1 MRAKSVLLVL
11 AVAGAAY
18 GVVHKAMGPQRP
30 GEGAASASAMAAPPI
45 PEGAPTYGVM
55 GKNGPEFHVSA
66 DTRATIDKWSTEKVV
81 LFGASWCT
89 YCAAERKAFHER
101 GIRYFEVDVDRDPE
115 AMKFMTTVLGV
126 PAVPATVFGT
136 RFMPGYNAQ
145 EFGEILATL

>member
-1 MRAKSVLLVL
+1 MSVKTVVVVL
-11 AVAGAAY
+11 IAAGVAY
-18 GVVHKAMGPQRP
+18 GALNKINGKPQPVTEAAMTP
-30 GEGAASASAMAAPPI
+30 API
-45 PEGAPTYGVM
+45 PEGAATYGVM

>member
-1 MRAKSVLLVL
+1 MRAKSVLLLL
-11 AVAGAAY
+11 AVAGVAY
-18 GVVHKAMGPQRP
+18 GVVHKGMSPQ
-30 GEGAASASAMAAPPI
+30 GAVQGAVSASAMTPPPI
-45 PEGAPTYGVM
+45 PAGAATYGVM

-101 GIRYFEVDVDRDPE
+101 GIKFAEIDVDHNPE

-136 RFMPGYNAQ
+136 RFMPGYNAR

>member
-11 AVAGAAY
+11 AVVGAAY
-18 GVVHKAMGPQRP
+18 GIVHKSMAPQK
-30 GEGAASASAMAAPPI
+30 AVDASATAQPPI

-55 GKNGPEFHVSA
+55 GKSGPEFHVTA
-66 DTRATIDKWSTEKVV
+66 ETRAQIDKWSTEKVV

-101 GIRYFEVDVDRDPE
+101 GVRYFEVDVDRDPD

-136 RFMPGYNAQ
+136 RFMPGYNAE

>member
-1 MRAKSVLLVL
+1 MTAKSLLL
-11 AVAGAAY
+11 TAIAAGVAF
-18 GVVHKAMGPQRP
+18 GVYQKLQPRPAEPAMAQ
-30 GEGAASASAMAAPPI
+30 GEAAPPA
-45 PEGAPTYGVM
+45 GAPSDAATYGVM
-55 GKNGPEFHVSA
+55 GLHGPAFYVSA
-66 DTRATIDKWSTEKVV
+66 DTRKQIDRWSTEKVV

-136 RFMPGYNAQ
+136 RFMPGFNAQ
-145 EFGEILATL
+145 EFGDILATL